1 MSTTDRQQ
9 TPEVAKFFSQARRIP
24 MLIGK
29 MPDGSKIWGG
39 PYTVYQLIALVIAGA
54 GLYLFHG
61 MWSTGAILAD
71 LLVGAVIAISA
82 ALLAGQIPLDA
93 RNPTALVSSFV
104 NALQSPRTG
113 TYHGKA
119 PRLRRPHRA
128 NVAISVQPLF
138 LEADALVDGD
148 PVTEAPAEADVAVE
162 PDPTPTTQDE
172 PVSPEP
178 QSVTELPRTGLE
190 RLIAQSQKVS

>member
-1 MSTTDRQQ
+1 MSTPESQQ
-9 TPEVAKFFSQARRIP
+9 APDVAKFFSQARRIP

-39 PYTVYQLIALVIAGA
+39 PYTVYQIGALAVTGG
-54 GLYLFHG
+54 GLYLFRG
-61 MWSTGAILAD
+61 MWSTGAIFAD
-71 LLVGAVIAISA
+71 LLLAAIIAMSA

-93 RNPTALVSSFV
+93 RNPTALVSSFG
-104 NALQSPRTG
+104 NALQAPRTG

-119 PRLRRPHRA
+119 PRLRRPHRST
-128 NVAISVQPLF
+128 VSISVQPLF
-138 LEADALVDGD
+138 LEADALPDEN
-148 PVTEAPAEADVAVE
+148 PVTEAPAKADAAVK
-162 PDPTPTTQDE
+162 PDPASAPQDE

-190 RLIAQSQKVS
+190 RLITQAQKAS